1 MQNLVMPRRPC
12 KGVRHCADINV
23 FFHFGYS
30 DLFSPCNHVIIVLC
44 AVVQESGGLLHTGG
58 GDPGHGEAGPSS
70 TPGFHNLIVSRMLY
84 DLYALYIYNELI
96 GINGVL
102 HCV

>member
-1 MQNLVMPRRPC
+1 MC
-12 KGVRHCADINV
+12 

-84 DLYALYIYNELI
+84 DLYALYIYITNLLESMGFFI
-96 GINGVL
+96 VYDFGARNNNATRG
-102 HCV
+102 C